1 MRRRQAGQIVRN
13 FEIDSDVIRIGRLTD
28 VEITLESATVS
39 REHAVIRR
47 SGDRYI
53 LEDSGSVNGVLVGGE
68 RVTSHTLSPGD
79 SISIEDYV
87 IVFEPSDDMFPSG
100 GAERALRPLAEALGL
115 SLERTAAGVV
125 DIVNENMCGAL
136 RLVSVEQGHDP
147 REFALV
153 AFGGAGPMHANAL
166 GKLLQ
171 AWPVILRTN
180 RNGTRASAS
189 RTK

>member
-1 MRRRQAGQIVRN
+1 MFATDGKRTVEYHDTQGLPMARLSLLRAGQIVRN
-13 FEIDSDVIRIGRLTD
+13 FDIDSEVIRIGRLTD

-100 GAERALRPLAEALGL
+100 GESKKPASEPTG
-115 SLERTAAGVV
+115 G
-125 DIVNENMCGAL
+125 G
-136 RLVSVEQGHDP
+136 DP
-147 REFALV
+147 SMTYLNIARFIPPADDD
-153 AFGGAGPMHANAL
+153 
-166 GKLLQ
+166 
-171 AWPVILRTN
+171 
-180 RNGTRASAS
+180 
-189 RTK
+189 